1 MASTFFG
8 LNIGTSGLYTYQA
21 ALNTT
26 AHNAANAETKGY
38 TRQVLNT
45 TAAKPISIGSSY
57 GMVGAGVTGVSITQ
71 VRDSYYDTKFRQN
84 MSTYGE
90 YDKKLY
96 YMQQVENCFNEL
108 EDNGLVK
115 AISNFSGALQDL
127 STDPSSTAS
136 RTSVIQYASSLTS
149 YTNSLAKNLQSIQ
162 QEANT
167 EIRTSA
173 DRINALS
180 QQIASVTKQIN
191 ALEVGGGVANDLRDA
206 RNLLIDELSSYA
218 NITVTENIVTNGT
231 GMTSYIVKLDD
242 KILINTTDFL
252 TLTCVPRDYKVNE
265 TDVDGLYDLYWSDG
279 EAFNN
284 ESLSLTGTLAG
295 LYATRDGNNGVNFQG
310 DVASQEVVDGK
321 KYVTLKNTNCNNELQ
336 LNIPQSG
343 RIQLGVYEVEY
354 DSVSIEQ
361 DADGSYVYK
370 FGLKE
375 EPLAADRD
383 YTGKKASI
391 GNELEYKGV
400 PYYMAKLNEFVR
412 TFAKSIN
419 DIHKKGTNLKGET
432 GVDFFTARD
441 LVTGEDKKLYGTG
454 ETMNETNSYF
464 QMNCL
469 NFSVSS
475 KVKDQPDAIATA
487 YSTTNGVEETDLL
500 KDLLAKVNDQGMFNQ
515 GTPTSFIEAMVAD
528 IGIYTKEAETA
539 SKSQKNIVDAIEIQ
553 RMSISGVDTDEE
565 AMNLVRFQ
573 NAYNLSAKVIQIMD
587 EIYDK
592 LINYTGA

>member
-191 ALEVGGGVANDLRDA
+191 ALEVGGGVANDLS
-206 RNLLIDELSSYA
+206 EKS
-218 NITVTENIVTNGT
+218 
-231 GMTSYIVKLDD
+231 
-242 KILINTTDFL
+242 
-252 TLTCVPRDYKVNE
+252 VN
-265 TDVDGLYDLYWSDG
+265 
-279 EAFNN
+279 
-284 ESLSLTGTLAG
+284 
-295 LYATRDGNNGVNFQG
+295 R
-310 DVASQEVVDGK
+310 
-321 KYVTLKNTNCNNELQ
+321 
-336 LNIPQSG
+336 
-343 RIQLGVYEVEY
+343 
-354 DSVSIEQ
+354 
-361 DADGSYVYK
+361 
-370 FGLKE
+370 
-375 EPLAADRD
+375 
-383 YTGKKASI
+383 
-391 GNELEYKGV
+391 
-400 PYYMAKLNEFVR
+400 
-412 TFAKSIN
+412 
-419 DIHKKGTNLKGET
+419 
-432 GVDFFTARD
+432 
-441 LVTGEDKKLYGTG
+441 
-454 ETMNETNSYF
+454 
-464 QMNCL
+464 
-469 NFSVSS
+469 
-475 KVKDQPDAIATA
+475 
-487 YSTTNGVEETDLL
+487 
-500 KDLLAKVNDQGMFNQ
+500 
-515 GTPTSFIEAMVAD
+515 
-528 IGIYTKEAETA
+528 
-539 SKSQKNIVDAIEIQ
+539 
-553 RMSISGVDTDEE
+553 
-565 AMNLVRFQ
+565 
-573 NAYNLSAKVIQIMD
+573 
-587 EIYDK
+587 
-592 LINYTGA
+592 

>member
-284 ESLSLTGTLAG
+284 ESLSLTGTLAVLASLSWLCVSCAGG
-295 LYATRDGNNGVNFQG
+295 LSPMR
-310 DVASQEVVDGK
+310 
-321 KYVTLKNTNCNNELQ
+321 
-336 LNIPQSG
+336 
-343 RIQLGVYEVEY
+343 
-354 DSVSIEQ
+354 
-361 DADGSYVYK
+361 
-370 FGLKE
+370 
-375 EPLAADRD
+375 
-383 YTGKKASI
+383 
-391 GNELEYKGV
+391 
-400 PYYMAKLNEFVR
+400 
-412 TFAKSIN
+412 
-419 DIHKKGTNLKGET
+419 
-432 GVDFFTARD
+432 
-441 LVTGEDKKLYGTG
+441 
-454 ETMNETNSYF
+454 
-464 QMNCL
+464 
-469 NFSVSS
+469 
-475 KVKDQPDAIATA
+475 
-487 YSTTNGVEETDLL
+487 
-500 KDLLAKVNDQGMFNQ
+500 
-515 GTPTSFIEAMVAD
+515 
-528 IGIYTKEAETA
+528 
-539 SKSQKNIVDAIEIQ
+539 
-553 RMSISGVDTDEE
+553 
-565 AMNLVRFQ
+565 
-573 NAYNLSAKVIQIMD
+573 
-587 EIYDK
+587 
-592 LINYTGA
+592 